1 MSAAIS
7 IPRFHSLD
15 VVKGLA
21 IILMALDHI
30 RNYWAPT
37 EFSVLDPS
45 YTSPAW
51 FATRWITHFCAPA
64 FILLAGTSIYLQL
77 AKYGDK
83 SILSRY
89 LLSRGLWLIVLE
101 AVVVNISWNAGL
113 PVDHLW
119 LQVIWVIGLSMII
132 CAGAIWLPDLPLII
146 LAAGMVAGHNL
157 LNGVQLAP
165 DWQWLWHILHQ
176 QGGFDVLGGQYGI
189 FIAYPLLPWPGVML
203 LGYLLGRLFVHVPQ
217 RVVYWCTLLG
227 CMALCIF
234 VLLRALGSYGDPSPF
249 MIQPTLVSSLLSFLN
264 VSKYPPSLQ
273 FLCVTLGLCLLMLA
287 LAQRYK
293 FPGADLLAVF
303 GKVPLFF
310 YVLHIP
316 LINLSSQIWTS
327 VSYGKAVNMLK
338 AGSNEWPIGY
348 QPALWRVYLVWAV
361 LLIVTYFV
369 CNAYWRFKLAR
380 PNQWWSRLI

>member
-1 MSAAIS
+1 MSVATP
-7 IPRFHSLD
+7 IPRFRSLD

-21 IILMALDHI
+21 IVLMALDHI
-30 RNYWAPT
+30 RDYWSPNA
-37 EFSVLDPS
+37 FSAEDLVYTTPS
-45 YTSPAW
+45 L
-51 FATRWITHFCAPA
+51 FMTRWITHFCAPA
-64 FILLAGTSIYLQL
+64 FILLAGISAYLQL

-101 AVVVNISWNAGL
+101 VIIVNISWNAGL

-132 CAGAIWLPDLPLII
+132 CAGAIWLPDLPLIL
-146 LAAGMVAGHNL
+146 LAIGMIAGHDL

-165 DWQWLWHILHQ
+165 EWQWLWHILHQ
-176 QGGFDVLGGQYGI
+176 QGGFDVFGGQYRV

-203 LGYLLGRLFVHVPQ
+203 LGYLLGRLFVYAPQ

-227 CMALCIF
+227 CTALGTF
-234 VLLRALGSYGDPSPF
+234 VLLRALGYYGDPSSF
-249 MIQPTLVSSLLSFLN
+249 VAQPTLVFSLLSFLN

-293 FPGADLLAVF
+293 FPGANLLAVF

-310 YVLHIP
+310 YLLHIP
-316 LINLSSQIWTS
+316 LINLSSQIWTFI
-327 VSYGKAVNMLK
+327 SYGKAVNMLK
-338 AGSNEWPIGY
+338 ASSEEWPVGY

-361 LLIVTYFV
+361 LLSVTYFL
-369 CNAYWRFKLAR
+369 CRTYWQLKSTRRDVWLLR
-380 PNQWWSRLI
+380 WI